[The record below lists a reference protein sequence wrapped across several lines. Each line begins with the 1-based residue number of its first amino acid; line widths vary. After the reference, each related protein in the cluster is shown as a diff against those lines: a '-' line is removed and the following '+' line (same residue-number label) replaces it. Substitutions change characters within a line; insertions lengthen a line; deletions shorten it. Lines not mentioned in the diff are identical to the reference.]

1 MNKKDNIFTKTYQL
15 NESTRVCFIE
25 IALNQYAHIFNKWDC
40 APLERREVDPE
51 LESYLKRCCEEIP
64 FKYSLEL
71 YFTIPAEIKNYEKE
85 EKSRDGLKNH
95 FTLQIYL
102 LKKKLN
108 RNNRNI
114 FLYVLGGFFL
124 LWIVA
129 IWQIDISRILLS
141 IIEDGLLIG
150 GWVFWWEAVSTLFF
164 ANSEVYESYRT
175 YKRLLN
181 SLIVF
186 REAESV

>member
-1 MNKKDNIFTKTYQL
+1 MDKQDNIFSKTYKL
-15 NESTRVCFIE
+15 NESTLVCFIE
-25 IALNQYAHIFNKWDC
+25 IALNQYAHIFNKWDY

-64 FKYSLEL
+64 SKYSIEL
-71 YFTIPAEIKNYEKE
+71 DFIISAEIINYEKE
-85 EKSRDGLKNH
+85 EESRNGLKNH

-108 RNNRNI
+108 RNNLKI
-114 FLYVLGGFFL
+114 FLYVLSGFLL

-129 IWQIDISRILLS
+129 IWEIDISRILLS
-141 IIEDGLLIG
+141 VIEDGLLIG
-150 GWVFWWEAVSTLFF
+150 GWVFLWEAVSTLFF
-164 ANSEVYESYRT
+164 ANSEIYESYRT

-181 SLIVF
+181 SIIVF
-186 REAESV
+186 REVENN